1 MSCPAVVLI
10 LLILTS
16 LVSNSVS
23 AVDSTEQV
31 IDTLGSGNVQVV
43 TVAEDKLDNLI
54 NLVTAIQDAL
64 VSINN
69 LLYRLNEYADYIVA
83 FVVVIALCILYYR
96 YLEYFTRF

>member
-1 MSCPAVVLI
+1 MVE
-10 LLILTS
+10 
-16 LVSNSVS
+16 
-23 AVDSTEQV
+23 STEQV
-31 IDTLGSGNVQVV
+31 LDTLGSESAQAV
-43 TVAEDKLDNLI
+43 TVAEDKMDSLI
-54 NLVTAIQDAL
+54 NAVTAMQDAL